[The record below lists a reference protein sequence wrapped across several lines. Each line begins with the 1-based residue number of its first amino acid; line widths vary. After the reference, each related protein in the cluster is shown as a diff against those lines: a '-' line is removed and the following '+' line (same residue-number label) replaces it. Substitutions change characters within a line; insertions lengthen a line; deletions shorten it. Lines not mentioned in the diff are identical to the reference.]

1 MTEFQAAPMLIKNA
15 EYYTPEGFRQGH
27 ILLEDGKIAAIY
39 NNEEIAL
46 PDGVQQYD
54 AKGRLLL
61 PGAIDT
67 HVHVREPGNPEK
79 EDFLTG
85 TAAAVAGGVT
95 TICQMPNV
103 NPMPHNAETFAE
115 CQRISAEKSLCNVV
129 FYAAAGADNTEDFAE
144 MLDLGA
150 IGLKTFLQPSR
161 LGEPKYITVAADDED
176 RELCRV
182 LTAAAKVGAR
192 CYFHCEDYTLI
203 GFLENKAH
211 AAGEEDFSFHY
222 KTRPDESELLAVLR
236 VLTAAKKCGAK
247 VGIVH
252 ASTAAVGDLI
262 ALTKANAGTENA
274 VDVTMEVCFHHLFF
288 DQSQI
293 DRFGPYA
300 KCNPPL
306 RSAENVQGLWQYVL
320 DGTVDY
326 IGSDHA
332 PHTPEQKKAGIHAIW
347 QAPSGIAHIELM
359 VPLMLTAVN
368 DGYLPIERMTEL
380 LCVNGYKAMGLYPE
394 KGRIAVGADADLIV
408 VDMNREWRF
417 DSSKMQTK
425 ARSTCRMFDGLE
437 MKGAVEATIVGGR
450 IICLNGIVDYRRSNS
465 TPSTVS

>member
-1 MTEFQAAPMLIKNA
+1 MTEFRATPMLIKNA
-15 EYYTPEGFRQGH
+15 EYYTPQGFLRGD
-27 ILLEDGKIAAIY
+27 ILLDGGKIAAIY
-39 NNEEIAL
+39 DTPYDKEEIDL
-46 PDGVQQYD
+46 PKGVRIFD
-54 AKGRLLL
+54 AEGKKVL

-67 HVHVREPGNPEK
+67 HMHIREPGNPEK

-85 TAAAVAGGVT
+85 TAAAAAGGVT
-95 TICQMPNV
+95 TVCQMPNV
-103 NPMPHNAETFAE
+103 NPMPHNVESLNESKRLA
-115 CQRISAEKSLCNVV
+115 AEKALCNVV
-129 FYAAAGADNTEDFAE
+129 FYAAAGADNTEDFA
-144 MLDLGA
+144 DLAANGVV
-150 IGLKTFLQPSR
+150 GLKTFLQPAKP
-161 LGEPKYITVAADDED
+161 GEPQYITVAADDED

-262 ALTKANAGTENA
+262 ALTKANAGTEHA

-288 DQSQI
+288 DNSQI

-359 VPLMLTAVN
+359 LPLMLTAVN
-368 DGYLPIERMTEL
+368 DGYLPMERMVEL
-380 LCVNGYKAMGLYPE
+380 CCVNGYKAMGLYPE
-394 KGRIAVGADADLIV
+394 KGQIAEGADADLIV
-408 VDMNREWRF
+408 VDMDREWRF
-417 DSSKMQTK
+417 DSAKMQTK
-425 ARSTCRMFDGLE
+425 ARQTCRMFDGLP
-437 MKGAVEATIVGGR
+437 MKGAIEATIVEGQ
-450 IICLNGIVDYRRSNS
+450 IICANGVVDYSAFQ
-465 TPSTVS
+465 